1 MYFKDERFWLYLSI
15 FLAIFD
21 VILLLVLIV
30 LRKRISI
37 AVALIKEGSKAV
49 SSVKSTVFFP
59 ILSWIM
65 YIGLVA
71 FVAAVGLY
79 LGSIGTSQFRMA
91 HNLNANLVVGNFS
104 QCICEGPA
112 ADYKIGHSC
121 DPNIF
126 AEHCYNKEKS
136 SFFDVFTQ
144 TKKSPCIETS
154 CSFVRVKHPM
164 IINWFIVYNIF
175 GFLWLL
181 FFIGAFNDMVLA
193 VTFATWYWTFKKR
206 DVPFFTLSKAMVQ
219 TVFYHLGTL
228 AFGSLILAIC
238 RMIRIVLEYVERK
251 LKKMDNAFSRAI
263 FCCLKCFFWLL
274 ETFLRFLSKN
284 AYIMCAIHGKNFC
297 TSARDAFELT
307 MRNFLRVVTLDKVTD
322 FLFFISKLL
331 LTGAAGTSTYF
342 FLLYNDDIVPLHY
355 IAVPVAIVSII
366 AYLIT
371 SVFFSVYSMAVDTLF
386 LCFLEDI
393 ERNDG
398 TSEKPYYMSKDLMKI
413 LGKRNKP
420 VPRIRS

>member
-1 MYFKDERFWLYLSI
+1 MKDERFWLYLSI
-15 FLAIFD
+15 SLAIFA

-59 ILSWIM
+59 ILSWIL
-65 YIGLVA
+65 YIGLIA

-79 LGSIGTSQFRMA
+79 LGSIGVSSFRMA
-91 HNLNANLVVGNFS
+91 HNLNANAIVGNS
-104 QCICEGPA
+104 SECICEGPA
-112 ADYKIGHSC
+112 ANYQLGHSC
-121 DPNIF
+121 DPEIF
-126 AEHCYNKEKS
+126 AKHCYSKERS
-136 SFFDVFTQ
+136 SFLAKYLQSD
-144 TKKSPCIETS
+144 KGAPCIETS
-154 CSFVRVKHPM
+154 CSFVRVKHPIM
-164 IINWFIVYNIF
+164 INWFIVYNVF
-175 GFLWLL
+175 GFFWLL

-206 DVPFFTLSKAMVQ
+206 DVPFFTLSKAICQ
-219 TVFYHLGTL
+219 TIFYHLGTL

-238 RMIRIVLEYVERK
+238 RMIRVVLEYAERK
-251 LKKMDNAFSRAI
+251 LKKMDNAISRAI

-297 TSARDAFELT
+297 TSARDAFQLT
-307 MRNFLRVVTLDKVTD
+307 MRNFLRVITLDKVTD

-331 LTGAAGTSTYF
+331 LTGAAGASTYF
-342 FLLYNDDIVPLHY
+342 FILYNPDLVSVHY
-355 IAVPVAIVSII
+355 IAVPVVIVSVI
-366 AYLIT
+366 AFLIT

-398 TSEKPYYMSKDLMKI
+398 TLEKPYYMSKHLMKI
-413 LGKRNKP
+413 LGKRNKAMT
-420 VPRIRS
+420 RTRS

>member
-1 MYFKDERFWLYLSI
+1 MQDERFWLYLSI
-15 FLAIFD
+15 ALAICL
-21 VILLLVLIV
+21 VVLVLVLIV

-59 ILSWIM
+59 VLSWIL
-65 YIGLVA
+65 YIGLIAYVL
-71 FVAAVGLY
+71 AVGLY
-79 LGSIGTSQFRMA
+79 LGSIGNASFRMA
-91 HNLNANLVVGNFS
+91 RNLNVNVSNTE
-104 QCICEGPA
+104 QCVCEGPA
-112 ADYKIGHSC
+112 ADYKVGQPC
-121 DPNIF
+121 DPNLF
-126 AEHCYNKEKS
+126 AQHCYNKGSS
-136 SFFDVFTQ
+136 SFLGVFRQ
-144 TKKSPCIETS
+144 MDKSSPCIETS

-164 IINWFIVYNIF
+164 MINWFIVYNVF
-175 GFLWLL
+175 GFLWLM

-206 DVPFFTLSKAMVQ
+206 DVPFFTLSKAIFQ

-238 RMIRIVLEYVERK
+238 RMIRLVLEYLERK

-297 TSARDAFELT
+297 TSARDAFQLT

-331 LTGAAGTSTYF
+331 LTGAAGTGTYF
-342 FLLYNDDIVPLHY
+342 FLVNNADMIPLHY
-355 IAVPVAIVSII
+355 VAVPVTIVSIC
-366 AYLIT
+366 AFLIT

-398 TSEKPYYMSKDLMKI
+398 TPEKPYYMSKHLMKI

-420 VPRIRS
+420 VPRIQS